1 MFRVPCQ
8 VAFLVF
14 RPVMRLF
21 KCRRNGDVSW
31 PLDSGES
38 VDADSDISD
47 SESSMILDVGA
58 SEKAVM

>member
-1 MFRVPCQ
+1 
-8 VAFLVF
+8 
-14 RPVMRLF
+14 MRLF

-38 VDADSDISD
+38 MDADSEISE

-58 SEKAVM
+58 SEKAVK